1 METADDSLVRRRRR
15 QDLPSAFCLFAFLLK
30 APLIAKIDRLAGNVH
45 FISGLMEA
53 KVVFLA
59 ADLQRSTVLSLLRF
73 VPIGGLLLARIVS
86 RIEIVDSTRTNEL
99 YLDEMIASSAPVTT

>member
-15 QDLPSAFCLFAFLLK
+15 QDLPCLLFVCSLFSSRH
-30 APLIAKIDRLAGNVH
+30 PLSRRSIGWLSRRSIGWRATSIY

-59 ADLQRSTVLSLLRF
+59 ADLPSVALCCRFSGSSRSAVYFLR
-73 VPIGGLLLARIVS
+73 G
-86 RIEIVDSTRTNEL
+86 
-99 YLDEMIASSAPVTT
+99 SSAGLR